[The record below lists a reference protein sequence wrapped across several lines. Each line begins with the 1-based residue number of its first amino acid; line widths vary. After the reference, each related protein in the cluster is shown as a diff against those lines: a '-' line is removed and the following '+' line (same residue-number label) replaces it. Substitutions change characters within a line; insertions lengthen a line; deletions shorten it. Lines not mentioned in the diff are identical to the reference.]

1 MTVRVAIIGYG
12 TVGQG
17 TARILTEH
25 REEIHRK
32 TGIFLDIASVCARTI
47 HQKDTSFLPLGVQ
60 RLTDWQTALADPSV
74 DVVAELIGGTD
85 VAADVVRAA
94 LRAGRAVVTANKNL
108 LAARGTELE
117 MLAAKSSPGLHCEA
131 SVAGGIPV
139 LAAIREGLAGD
150 RIESLYGI
158 LNGTCNFILTTMES
172 EGREMSDVLAEAQ
185 RLGYA
190 EADPSADV
198 EGFDARFK
206 LAILARLAFGGEIP
220 LASIPCQGIT
230 RVSKVDFEYAHSLGS
245 TIRLLG
251 AARRAEDGAISLFVR
266 PMLIARSH
274 MLAKVEGSY
283 NAVWVKGARGGDTMY
298 YGRGAGAD
306 PTGVSVVA
314 DIIRAA
320 RDLRTGARGRV
331 PTLGFAEAETLQE
344 HISLEGLPTAHYL
357 RFVINDRPGILAA
370 LAGVCAK
377 HDISID
383 AVIQLPH
390 TDKQNLPF
398 VITLLPAPNVVVAQ
412 AVAEMETFDF
422 LREPP
427 LHLVIAD

>member
-17 TARILTEH
+17 AARILTEN

-32 TGIFLDIASVCARTI
+32 TGVLLDLVSVCSRTV
-47 HQKDTSFLPLGVQ
+47 HQKDTSFLPPEVQ
-60 RLTDWQTALADPSV
+60 RLTDWHTALADSSV

-85 VAADVVRAA
+85 VACDVVTAA
-94 LRAGRAVVTANKNL
+94 LKAGRAVVTANKNL
-108 LAARGTELE
+108 LAEKGTELE
-117 MLAAKSSPGLHCEA
+117 ACAASHSPGLHCEA

-158 LNGTCNFILTTMES
+158 LNGTCNFILTKMES

-198 EGFDARFK
+198 EGYDARFK
-206 LAILARLAFGGEIP
+206 LAILARMAFGGEIP

-230 RVSKVDFEYAHSLGS
+230 RVSRVDFDYAHSLGS

-251 AARRAEDGAISLFVR
+251 SARRMADGAISLFVR
-266 PMLIARSH
+266 PMLISRSH

-283 NAVWVKGARGGDTMY
+283 NAVWVNGVRGGDTLY

-320 RDLRTGARGRV
+320 RDLRVGARARV
-331 PTLGFAEAETLQE
+331 PTLGFVQPEAPQAR
-344 HISLEGLPTAHYL
+344 ISIEGPPTRHYL
-357 RFVINDRPGILAA
+357 RFIIDDRPGIIAA
-370 LAGVCAK
+370 LSGVLAR
-377 HDISID
+377 HQIGID
-383 AVIQLPH
+383 AVFQVPYP
-390 TDKQNLPF
+390 DKHNLPF
-398 VITLLPAPNVVVAQ
+398 VITLEPAPGAVVAQ
-412 AVAEMETFDF
+412 AVSEMEAFDF
-422 LREPP
+422 QREPP

>member
-25 REEIHRK
+25 HDEIQRK
-32 TGIFLDIASVCARTI
+32 TGILLDIASVCSRSI
-47 HQKDTSFLPLGVQ
+47 HRKDTSFLAPEVQ

-74 DVVAELIGGTD
+74 GVVVELIGGTD
-85 VAADVVRAA
+85 VAYEVVMKA
-94 LRAGRAVVTANKNL
+94 LEAGRPVVTANKNL
-108 LAARGTELE
+108 LAEKGTELE
-117 MLAAKSSPGLHCEA
+117 ASAARHSPGLHCEA

-185 RLGYA
+185 KLGYA
-190 EADPSADV
+190 EADPTADV

-220 LASIPCQGIT
+220 LAAIPCQGIT
-230 RVSKVDFEYAHSLGS
+230 RVSRVDFQYAHSLGS

-251 AARRAEDGAISLFVR
+251 AARRAGDGALSLFVR

-298 YGRGAGAD
+298 YGRGAGGD

-331 PTLGFAEAETLQE
+331 PTLGFADPGPQPR
-344 HISLEGLPTAHYL
+344 ISPDGPPTRHYL
-357 RFVINDRPGILAA
+357 RFVISDRPGILAA
-370 LAGVCAK
+370 LAGVCAN
-377 HDISID
+377 HHISID
-383 AVIQLPH
+383 AVIQEPH
-390 TDKQNLPF
+390 TDKHNLPF
-398 VITLLPAPNVVVAQ
+398 VITLLPAPGAVVEQ
-412 AVAEMETFDF
+412 AVAEMEAFDF